1 MDINLNLLR
10 PFYHVAETGSFSE
23 AARRLHV
30 TQPAVSKAVRELENQ
45 LDLPL
50 IERGSAGGAAGRALQ
65 LTDNGRAVY
74 EHARAIF
81 ALERSAVEDIQARL
95 GLQRGQLRVG
105 ASTTIAGYWLPPAI
119 ARFLQLH
126 PDIEL
131 SITAGNTK
139 AICEAL
145 LDCRV
150 DVALVEG
157 SVADPRI
164 QATLWREDTLQIV
177 AHPDLAIAR
186 LARPTLRQLNQQTW
200 LQREPGSGTREFM
213 DGVLQRLR
221 IMPAHRVELS
231 SSESIARTVAAG
243 AGLALLPTVVV
254 RELHELG
261 QIKYLPPPQ
270 KEALVRPLFHLQL
283 RHRPQSPLAR
293 AFQDILE
300 TTGHPL
306 G

>member
-10 PFYHVAETGSFSE
+10 PFYHVVEAGSFSE

-50 IERGSAGGAAGRALQ
+50 IERGPAGLAAGRALQ

-81 ALERSAVEDIQARL
+81 ALERSAVEDIRARL

-105 ASTTIAGYWLPPAI
+105 ASTTIAGYWLPPVV

-126 PDIEL
+126 PDVEL
-131 SITAGNTK
+131 SIVSGNTQT
-139 AICEAL
+139 ISQAL

-157 SVADPRI
+157 SVVDPRI
-164 QATLWREDTLQIV
+164 QATLWRQDTLQIL
-177 AHPDLAIAR
+177 APPDSAIAK
-186 LARPTLRQLNQQTW
+186 LARPSLHQLNQQTW
-200 LQREPGSGTREFM
+200 LQREPGSGTRESM
-213 DGVLQRLR
+213 DEVLRRLQ
-221 IMPAHRVELS
+221 ITPAHRVELS

-254 RELHELG
+254 RELHQLG
-261 QIKYLPPPQ
+261 QVAFLPAPKKDP
-270 KEALVRPLFHLQL
+270 LLRPLFHLQL
-283 RHRPQSPLAR
+283 KQRPASPLAV
-293 AFQDILE
+293 AFEKILAAE
-300 TTGHPL
+300 AEGAV
-306 G
+306 